1 MPLFFPPA
9 DIPLSAAIVR
19 NAPQVVTA
27 PVALGASS
35 ISATLLLAQEIAP
48 FVPLWQDGGIR
59 WSDRPTA
66 PPEDGI
72 DGTAEETPEEE
83 TGGEVGEE
91 EQAVS
96 SDPNGEDPEQ
106 APTVDSPNA
115 ESVTDAEALGIP
127 LYLNADFQ
135 TFDPQQ
141 QIIRAEGAVRVQFSD
156 AQLEAN
162 RLWVN
167 LLNRFARAEG
177 DVLYTRRDQ
186 VLAGDEVTYNI
197 SQGSGSLTGASG
209 TLVLNQLEED
219 FAVPLPN
226 DVAALGRPSLQD
238 RARGEASISQV
249 TSPGGLV
256 LSTDP
261 RRPIEGGEG
270 GQVRRLRFE
279 ADRLDFNADGW
290 EAEQLRLTNDPF
302 SPPEIEFRSNRATL
316 TPLNEIE
323 DELFLDNGRVV
334 FDQGL
339 SVPIFRERFI
349 LRRGQLDTNDL
360 NPLPTGIG
368 TDGRDRDGVFVERA
382 FSVDTDS
389 PFRLSIAPQFYIERW
404 LNESGGDISEP
415 SNFGLTADLSG
426 AIGPRT
432 TVRAT
437 ASLPGLDL
445 ENFENRLRA
454 SVRGQRA
461 IGNHLLNLEYSYRDR
476 LFNGSLG
483 FQDVQNTIGAVLL
496 SPNFVLGDTDIN
508 LTYQLAAQYV
518 SATTDRPDLFDSSD
532 PNRLAKLFRF
542 QGSAALSRRFR
553 LWQGEGL
560 PPTATEGLRYT
571 PRPVVPFFDAVVGLR
586 GVATYYTSDDS
597 QGTLTASAGIEGQF
611 GHFSRPFF
619 DYTRFN
625 LTYSRSF
632 VGGANSPFL
641 FDRDV
646 DRVTLSAGIIQQ
658 IYGPFRV
665 GIQTAYNLDS
675 GDEIDTDLLFEYS
688 RRAYGLVFRYNPV
701 QATGFLGFR
710 LSDFDWSGQPAD
722 FTRRV
727 EGGVVR

>member
-96 SDPNGEDPEQ
+96 LDPNGEDPEQ

-483 FQDVQNTIGAVLL
+483 FQDVQYTIGAVLL

>member
-106 APTVDSPNA
+106 APTVDSSNA

>member
-96 SDPNGEDPEQ
+96 LDPNGEDPEQ

-127 LYLNADFQ
+127 LCLNADFQ

-141 QIIRAEGAVRVQFSD
+141 QIIRAEGAVRVQFAE

-162 RLWVN
+162 HLWVN